1 MMSWK
6 VVRTNGLAFNSPF
19 APHAVRRWKTESS
32 SESKGAGWVRTK
44 HCDQV
49 DRASVCEAKVKGK
62 GKGKA
67 KAG

>member
-1 MMSWK
+1 MSWK

-19 APHAVRRWKTESS
+19 APNAVRRWKTESS
-32 SESKGAGWVRTK
+32 SESEGAGWVRTK

-49 DRASVCEAKVKGK
+49 DRASECEAKVKGK